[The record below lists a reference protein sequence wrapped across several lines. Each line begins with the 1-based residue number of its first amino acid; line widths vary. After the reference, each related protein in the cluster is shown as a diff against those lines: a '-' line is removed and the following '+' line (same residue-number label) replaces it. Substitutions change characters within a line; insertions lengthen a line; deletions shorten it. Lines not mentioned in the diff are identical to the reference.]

1 MREIT
6 SRLFYPYF
14 YCYGIIRQP
23 TPLRRTEIDP
33 LNRGK
38 LTMLT
43 KELNNSNIG
52 YFLEII
58 SSDGDESVYSDE

>member
-1 MREIT
+1 
-6 SRLFYPYF
+6 
-14 YCYGIIRQP
+14 
-23 TPLRRTEIDP
+23 
-33 LNRGK
+33 
-38 LTMLT
+38 MLT